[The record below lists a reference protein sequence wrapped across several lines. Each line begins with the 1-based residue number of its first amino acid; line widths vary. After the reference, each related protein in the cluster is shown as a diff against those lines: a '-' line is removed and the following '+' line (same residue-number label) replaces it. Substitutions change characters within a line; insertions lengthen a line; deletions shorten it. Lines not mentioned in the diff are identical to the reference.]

1 MGLPFDRLWAGERF
15 DLPRD
20 GPVNDIADDSD
31 DNEEQFLA
39 IADAARVKYDAAYEE
54 LEGAGS
60 VFPLMHRYMSTVLP
74 AAHFFKIDALAEWE
88 RPSDKVDN
96 LRAYYDRFMDD
107 VDYCVSELKLR
118 KASRIKRNTVA
129 LSAAAKKQI
138 GIWLQ
143 DGRELIER
151 EDLDSEKKDRLLH
164 LINKLQSEIDRER
177 TPVHAAGQLL
187 NTIFSY
193 ARQNYF
199 TSVEPILRSIGLV
212 SGEIGAADEAQHGY
226 KPLPEYPKPK
236 SIQPPRAKLN
246 RQASGFDKAL
256 DDEIPF

>member
-1 MGLPFDRLWAGERF
+1 MT
-15 DLPRD
+15 
-20 GPVNDIADDSD
+20 DIADEPD
-31 DNEEQFLA
+31 DNEVQFLE
-39 IADAARVKYDAAYEE
+39 IAETARAKYDAEYDE
-54 LEGAGS
+54 LEDDKS

-74 AAHFFKIDALAEWE
+74 AAHFFEIDALAEWE
-88 RPSDKVDN
+88 RPGTSVDN
-96 LRAYYDRFMDD
+96 RRAYYERFMDD

-118 KASRIKRNTVA
+118 KASRIKRGTVA

-143 DGRELIER
+143 EGRELIER
-151 EDLDSEKKDRLLH
+151 EDLDAEKKDRLLH
-164 LINKLQSEIDRER
+164 LINKLQSEVDRER

-187 NTIFSY
+187 STIFSY

-199 TSVEPILRSIGLV
+199 SGVEPILRSIGLV
-212 SGEIGAADEAQHGY
+212 SGEIGAADEAQHGN

-236 SIQPPRAKLN
+236 SLEPPRQNSN
-246 RQASGFDKAL
+246 RRASGLNKAL